1 MDISSKEQDSIMQNK
16 TVLVVEDNELNM
28 KLVRAFLEFGKY
40 QILEAGDAETGIR
53 LALEHQ
59 PDLILMDIQLPG
71 MDGLSATRVIKKDP
85 ALMDIPVVAFTGYAM
100 AGDKETA
107 KEAGCAGHIT
117 KPILLYDFLKA
128 VARFLKHDTCNEQCR
143 KRDT

>member
-1 MDISSKEQDSIMQNK
+1 MESKTI
-16 TVLVVEDNELNM
+16 LVVEDNELNM
-28 KLVRAFLEFGKY
+28 TLVRAFLEFGKY
-40 QILEAGDAETGIR
+40 QILEAGDAETGIQ
-53 LALEHQ
+53 LAREHK

-107 KEAGCAGHIT
+107 MEAGCSGHIP
-117 KPILLYDFLKA
+117 KPIALDDFLEA
-128 VARFLKHDTCNEQCR
+128 IASCLKHDGPKDCS
-143 KRDT
+143 